1 MKQKTVYYAHAM
13 CTYGSAIERMDISNL
28 EAMGFKVT
36 NPNDPEIQKRY
47 KVIEDWLLK
56 SGNPMK
62 YYWEDLSLTC
72 DVFAFRS
79 LPGGKIPSGVAAG
92 LTAARNAGMP
102 IIELPAVGDDRFLSY
117 QQTKD
122 YFLECGFYK

>member
-28 EAMGFKVT
+28 EAMGFRVL
-36 NPNDPEIQKRY
+36 NPNTK
-47 KVIEDWLLK
+47 KVQAEYQLVKDYHT
-56 SGNPMK
+56 SRGCPMLF
-62 YYWEDLSLTC
+62 WQDLAQSC
-72 DVFAFRS
+72 DIFAFRS
-79 LPGGKIPSGVAAG
+79 LPGGKIPSGVAAE
-92 LTAARNAGMP
+92 LTAARDAGMP
-102 IIELPAVGDDRFLSY
+102 IIELPSVGDDRFMSH